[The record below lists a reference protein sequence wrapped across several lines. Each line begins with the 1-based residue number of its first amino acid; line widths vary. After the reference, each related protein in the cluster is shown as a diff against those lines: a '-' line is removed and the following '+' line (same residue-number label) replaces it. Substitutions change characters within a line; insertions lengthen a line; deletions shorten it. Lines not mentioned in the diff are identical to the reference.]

1 MANMLAGVWYD
12 KQVSRMLKEED
23 PDTDLLIEMS
33 KSAIQSF
40 ETFIEKYNPSEA
52 ESDEFETANLLVSF
66 YYEVGLGTE
75 VDKQHA
81 AEHKQKAGHL
91 NK

>member
-40 ETFIEKYNPSEA
+40 ETLSRNIIR
-52 ESDEFETANLLVSF
+52 V
-66 YYEVGLGTE
+66 
-75 VDKQHA
+75 KQRA
-81 AEHKQKAGHL
+81 MSLKLRIYWFLFTMK
-91 NK
+91 